1 MSNKPPIY
9 CSAWDIYILNKG
21 ISSGGGGGSKSMKIF
36 NCYYT
41 PVYLTTNLHRAQLA
55 FNNGET
61 VTFHRSRKANAAW
74 VDDLTLQGKLDYG
87 KVKSLFKK
95 HIRRYY
101 KNKEVVI
108 KSEFQ
113 ERQLPHT
120 DEENTRVEQS
130 HSHAER
136 THRIKRQ
143 HSNTP
148 QAYTCHRGQNHIWK
162 NVFCCGIQPEWYQT
176 TANKW

>member
-1 MSNKPPIY
+1 
-9 CSAWDIYILNKG
+9 
-21 ISSGGGGGSKSMKIF
+21 MKII

-113 ERQLPHT
+113 ERQLPRT
-120 DEENTRVEQS
+120 DEENTRAEQS
-130 HSHAER
+130 HSQAER
-136 THRIKRQ
+136 TYRIKRQ

-148 QAYTCHRGQNHIWK
+148 QAYTCHRGQNPFWK
-162 NVFCCGIQPEWYQT
+162 KCVFLRYSTRLVSNHSE
-176 TANKW
+176 